1 MKPIKITIAGR
12 WLERLIAATR
22 EDGMTD
28 EIAWENAQQQTVR
41 IIKKLV
47 ERGEALASTEE
58 EMIDHVLRNDGRAN
72 GIITIGTTT
81 TEYDELQDQR
91 RLPDAGYAKAPDRP
105 LAETGN
111 PRMGQGYTEGGE
123 TGNPGPVLDYL
134 ALPPQPQKGGLA
146 YTSRR
151 TDSKE
156 LDRSNGDDEERL
168 PADWREKAARSMGLN
183 LRRRG
188 GRSGNVQT
196 GDTEARSLRGDVLPP
211 NGEDT
216 TQTMGYPP
224 SPQGV
229 RRGPSSLPVTRDSAG
244 YRANPE
250 DYNILDNGMA
260 VAKSD
265 YQKRMEALE
274 RRYSQGNFDKTP
286 TMNDNE
292 Y

>member
-58 EMIDHVLRNDGRAN
+58 EMIDHVLRNDDRAN
-72 GIITIGTTT
+72 GITIRTTT
-81 TEYDELQDQR
+81 TEHDELQGPR
-91 RLPDAGYAKAPDRP
+91 RLPDTGYAKAPDRP
-105 LAETGN
+105 LAETGYAGVG
-111 PRMGQGYTEGGE
+111 RGYTEGGE
-123 TGNPGPVLDYL
+123 TGNPEPVLDYS
-134 ALPPQPQKGGLA
+134 ALPPQPQEGGLA
-146 YTSRR
+146 YTIRR

-156 LDRSNGDDEERL
+156 LDRSNGADEDRL
-168 PADWREKAARSMGLN
+168 PADWREKAARSLGHN
-183 LRRRG
+183 LGRG
-188 GRSGNVQT
+188 SGRSGDVQT
-196 GDTEARSLRGDVLPP
+196 GDTEARSLRGNVLPP
-211 NGEDT
+211 NGADT

-250 DYNILDNGMA
+250 DYNILDNGTA

-274 RRYSQGNFDKTP
+274 RRYSQGSFDKTP